1 MASISIVASWLR
13 ASSGCDRPPIHPV
26 VKYTSLPAPGF
37 LVGLVGLFGLGGLI
51 GAAAA
56 CGPLPARAPSPI
68 GVQLPGQILVR
79 SKGRIVAVP
88 LEDYTLGSI
97 LSEVSPIGESPATA
111 ARVFEVQAV
120 VARSYAVAELGRHR
134 SEGFDLCDSTH
145 CQLYDPT
152 RIRSSAFADL
162 ARAAVRATAGR
173 VMTYRGRVAE
183 TFFHADCGGSTAA
196 ADDVWGGDPIPY
208 LVAAPDVIAPAKHRA
223 WTSTISVADL
233 TRALDADPQATVGR
247 RVDSLD
253 VRTRDASGRAKEIV
267 IRGDTPLVLTGDEF
281 RAVINRA
288 LGDRT
293 LDSAKFTVVRDG
305 SRYTF
310 TGTGLGHGVGLCQL
324 GAAARARR
332 GDTLEAILGEYFPGA
347 VLSR

>member
-1 MASISIVASWLR
+1 
-13 ASSGCDRPPIHPV
+13 V
-26 VKYTSLPAPGF
+26 VKHA
-37 LVGLVGLFGLGGLI
+37 LVLALVV
-51 GAAAA
+51 AAAS
-56 CGPLPARAPSPI
+56 CGPVPARAPGP
-68 GVQLPGQILVR
+68 GAVRLPEQVLVR

-97 LSEVSPIGESPATA
+97 LSEVMPTGESPATA

-120 VARSYAVAELGRHR
+120 IARSYAAAELGRHR

-145 CQLYDPT
+145 CQLYDPA
-152 RIRSSAFADL
+152 RIRTSAFADV
-162 ARAAVRATAGR
+162 ARAAVRATSGR
-173 VMTYRGRVAE
+173 VLIYRGRVAE

-196 ADDVWGGDPIPY
+196 ADEVWGGEPIPY
-208 LVAAPDVIAPAKHRA
+208 LVAAPDVIAPARHHA
-223 WTSTISVADL
+223 WTSAVSAVDL

-247 RVDSLD
+247 RLDGID
-253 VRTRDASGRAKEIV
+253 VRTRDASGRAKEIGL
-267 IRGDTPLVLTGDEF
+267 RGDQPRVLTGDEF
-281 RAVINRA
+281 RAVVNRA

-293 LDSAKFTVVRDG
+293 LDSSRFTLARDG

-332 GDTLEAILGEYFPGA
+332 GDSLEAILGEYFPGT
-347 VLSR
+347 VLGK